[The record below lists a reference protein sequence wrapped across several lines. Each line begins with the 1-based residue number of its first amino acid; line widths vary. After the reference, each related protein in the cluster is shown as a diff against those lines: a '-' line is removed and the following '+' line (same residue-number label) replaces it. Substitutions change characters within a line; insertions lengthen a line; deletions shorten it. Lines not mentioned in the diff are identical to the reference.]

1 MKKYL
6 SFLICCLIAFFAMA
20 QKPATSNVIADLIPA
35 GVEVTITHN
44 SVTVDGKK
52 IEYTA
57 VKSEDPKVLISQ
69 IKDLEHKIIQGL
81 DEVEKMI

>member
-52 IEYTA
+52 IDYTA
-57 VKSEDPKVLISQ
+57 STGYLNLKNDFRL
-69 IKDLEHKIIQGL
+69 
-81 DEVEKMI
+81 